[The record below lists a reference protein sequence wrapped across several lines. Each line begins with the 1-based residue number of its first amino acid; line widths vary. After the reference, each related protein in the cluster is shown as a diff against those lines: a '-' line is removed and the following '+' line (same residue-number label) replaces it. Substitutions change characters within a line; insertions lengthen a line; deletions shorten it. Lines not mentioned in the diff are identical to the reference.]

1 MSVSCS
7 VAILPLRKNAGS
19 VDLCWNFSRLV
30 RRCADGLGMCG
41 LWLELASINGGV
53 DREQITMAKSQS
65 KRIANDHGSA
75 LRHGRSQQR
84 RSLAKLFKLSDL
96 LLSWLLLVLQATPSG
111 QTAGKKLMSIVGCI
125 PSMAS

>member
-7 VAILPLRKNAGS
+7 VAILPLRKKGGS
-19 VDLCWNFSRLV
+19 VDLCWNFSRRV

-75 LRHGRSQQR
+75 LRDGRSQQR
-84 RSLAKLFKLSDL
+84 WSPAKLFKF
-96 LLSWLLLVLQATPSG
+96 
-111 QTAGKKLMSIVGCI
+111 
-125 PSMAS
+125 